1 MYVGKQQFPLPATY
15 TVTYGVRL
23 CDGVCRMS
31 VPPTSPDKYPQ
42 VGSFTISPDGLMT
55 YDKQGTINGPD
66 GQLVDLVVLSVL
78 QDHDVGPAR

>member
-1 MYVGKQQFPLPATY
+1 
-15 TVTYGVRL
+15 
-23 CDGVCRMS
+23 
-31 VPPTSPDKYPQ
+31 
-42 VGSFTISPDGLMT
+42 MT

>member
-1 MYVGKQQFPLPATY
+1 
-15 TVTYGVRL
+15 
-23 CDGVCRMS
+23 MS